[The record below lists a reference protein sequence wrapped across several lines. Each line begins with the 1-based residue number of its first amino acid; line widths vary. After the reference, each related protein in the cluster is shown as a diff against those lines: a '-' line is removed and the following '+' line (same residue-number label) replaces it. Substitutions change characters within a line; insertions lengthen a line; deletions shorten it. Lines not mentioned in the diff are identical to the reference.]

1 MSDSTVSSILPLR
14 LLSGVGG
21 VLPLDAVLVYDAAD
35 PLAVSALFDTGA
47 EKPVRWTFAR
57 DLLHDGLHRRVG
69 EGDLVVWPSV
79 DSEGEP
85 AVNLR
90 LCSPDGDA
98 LLEAPAAVI
107 EDFLS
112 MTTALVPF
120 GQEADLLDVDAALQ
134 AILDGI
140 A

>member
-1 MSDSTVSSILPLR
+1 MNDSTVSSILPLR

-21 VLPLDAVLVYDAAD
+21 VLPLDAVLVYDAND

-57 DLLHDGLHRRVG
+57 DLLHEGLHRRVG
-69 EGDLVVWPSV
+69 EGDIVVWPAI
-79 DSEGEP
+79 DNEGEP

-98 LLEAPAAVI
+98 LLEAPAVVI
-107 EDFLS
+107 EDFLDRS
-112 MTTALVPF
+112 AKLVAL
-120 GQEADLLDVDAALQ
+120 GDEAPLIDVDAALQ